1 MDILESVI
9 VALIVSSILAVSC
22 LDIFQNGY
30 FNPVSVYKK
39 IKVNWFGAW
48 FIAILCNIFFPLVA
62 LAYWFYGLLTIGRE

>member
-1 MDILESVI
+1 MSILESVI

-30 FNPVSVYKK
+30 FNPVSVYKR

-48 FIAILCNIFFPLVA
+48 FIAILCNICFPVVA
-62 LAYWFYGLLTIGRE
+62 LSYWFYGLCKIGRD